1 MMAFNLQNYNADFE
15 VLLTKLTMAVTV
27 VKMTNDFVEDLLKDS
42 ETACNVLRDLMAW
55 LPLITWIASKETVS

>member
-27 VKMTNDFVEDLLKDS
+27 VKMTNDCVEDLLKDS
-42 ETACNVLRDLMAW
+42 ETACNVVRDLMA
-55 LPLITWIASKETVS
+55 